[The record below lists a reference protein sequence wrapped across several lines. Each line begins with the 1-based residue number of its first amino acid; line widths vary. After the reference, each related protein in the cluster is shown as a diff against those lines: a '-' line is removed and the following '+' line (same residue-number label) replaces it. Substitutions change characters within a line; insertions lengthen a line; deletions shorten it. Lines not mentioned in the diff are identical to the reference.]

1 MMMTTTMKFCMH
13 TPFEKFGLP
22 VLAFLGS
29 RICFGLSMQMVAVA
43 IGWHIYE
50 ITGDA
55 FKLALVGLVFVLP
68 IFVFFFLTG
77 FVIDQFKRRDILIA
91 ATSLDAVAFIGMG
104 IALTSDEVSLNWV
117 YLFIFVHGIAHAF
130 FTPAQSA
137 FLANL
142 MSPTILPKA
151 IALNATMGH
160 LATTVGPFA
169 AGILIT
175 VIDRDVYWLM
185 TAIVL
190 ICPVLYSL
198 LPNIPVPVSENSR
211 TFEAIFAGIHYL
223 RANMMVLGAILFDLV
238 IVLFGSVI
246 ALLPIYAVDIL
257 ETDADGLGLLRAMPA
272 LGSVIVGFT
281 LARMSPMRRVGQ
293 KLFVVL
299 VLFSFSILGFAFSE
313 MLWLS
318 CLALF
323 VYGAVDMVS
332 VNIRMSMVQ
341 LGTPDD
347 LRGRVNAVNS
357 LCTSSSN
364 HLGTFRA
371 GWLASVVGPVPT
383 AVLGG
388 CIGLAVSVWGWFT
401 FKEIRELDRVENI
414 EALRGK

>member
-1 MMMTTTMKFCMH
+1 MKFFMH
-13 TPFEKFGLP
+13 TPVEKFCLP

-43 IGWHIYE
+43 LGWHIYE

-77 FVIDQFKRRDILIA
+77 FVIDRFRRRDILIA
-91 ATSLDAVAFIGMG
+91 ATSIDAVAFVGM
-104 IALTSDEVSLNWV
+104 AVVLTSDQVSLNWV
-117 YLFIFVHGIAHAF
+117 YFFIFVHGIAHAF

-142 MSPTILPKA
+142 VSPTILPKA

-160 LATTVGPFA
+160 LATTVGPFV
-169 AGILIT
+169 AGVLIT
-175 VIDRDVYWLM
+175 VIDRDVYWLI
-185 TAIVL
+185 TAVVM
-190 ICPVLYSL
+190 ICPILYSL
-198 LPNIPVPVSENSR
+198 LPTIPVPVAENTR
-211 TFEAIFAGIHYL
+211 TFEGIFAGIHYL

-246 ALLPIYAVDIL
+246 ALLPIYAIDIL

-272 LGSVIVGFT
+272 LGSVVVGIT
-281 LARMSPMRRVGQ
+281 LARMSPMRRVGR

-299 VLFSFSILGFAFSE
+299 VLFSFSILAFAISE

-318 CLALF
+318 CLALV

-371 GWLASVVGPVPT
+371 GWLASVVGPLPT

-401 FKEIRELDRVENI
+401 FKEIRELDRVDNI
-414 EALRGK
+414 EALRGT

>member
-1 MMMTTTMKFCMH
+1 MKSYMH
-13 TPFEKFGLP
+13 TPSEKFDMP

-29 RICFGLSMQMVAVA
+29 RICFGLSTQMVAVA
-43 IGWHIYE
+43 LGWHIYE

-77 FVIDQFKRRDILIA
+77 FVIDRFRRRDILIA
-91 ATSLDAVAFIGMG
+91 ATLIDAFAFAGMAV
-104 IALTSDEVSLNWV
+104 ALTSEHVSLDWV
-117 YLFIFVHGIAHAF
+117 YLFIFIHGIAHAF
-130 FTPAQSA
+130 FAPAQAA

-142 MSPTILPKA
+142 VSPTILPKA
-151 IALNATMGH
+151 IALNSTMGH
-160 LATTVGPFA
+160 LATTVGQFT
-169 AGILIT
+169 AGLLII

-190 ICPVLYSL
+190 VCPILYSL
-198 LPNIPVPVSENSR
+198 LPNIPVLSSENSR
-211 TFEAIFAGIHYL
+211 TFKAIFAGIHYL
-223 RANMMVLGAILFDLV
+223 RVNMMVFGAILFDLV

-272 LGSVIVGFT
+272 VGSVVVGFT
-281 LARMSPMRRVGQ
+281 LARMSPMRHVGQ
-293 KLFVVL
+293 KLFLVL
-299 VLFSFSILGFAFSE
+299 VLFSMTILIFAFSE
-313 MLWLS
+313 ALWLS
-318 CLALF
+318 CLALL

-357 LCTSSSN
+357 LCTSSSH

-371 GWLASVVGPVPT
+371 GWLASVIGPVPT

-388 CIGLAVSVWGWFT
+388 CVGLAVSVWGWFT
-401 FKEIRELDRVENI
+401 FKQIRALDRI
-414 EALRGK
+414 EDLKASRGD

>member
-1 MMMTTTMKFCMH
+1 MKSLMH
-13 TPFEKFGLP
+13 TPFENFGLP

-43 IGWHIYE
+43 LGWHIYE
-50 ITGDA
+50 ITGEA
-55 FKLALVGLVFVLP
+55 LKLALVGLVFVVP
-68 IFVFFFLTG
+68 IFVLFFLTG
-77 FVIDQFKRRDILIA
+77 FVIDRFRRRDILVG
-91 ATSLDAVAFIGMG
+91 ATSLDAVALIGM
-104 IALTSDEVSLNWV
+104 AVVLTSQQVSLDWV
-117 YLFIFVHGIAHAF
+117 YLFVFVHGIAHAF
-130 FTPAQSA
+130 FAPAQAA

-142 MSPTILPKA
+142 VSPKILPKA

-160 LATTVGPFA
+160 LATTVGPFV

-175 VIDRDVYWLM
+175 VIDRDVYWLI

-190 ICPVLYSL
+190 ICPVLYGL
-198 LPNIPVPVSENSR
+198 LPNIPVPESENLR
-211 TFEAIFAGIHYL
+211 TLKAIFAGIYYL
-223 RANMMVLGAILFDLV
+223 RANVMVLGAILFDLV

-246 ALLPIYAVDIL
+246 ALLPIFAIDIL

-272 LGSVIVGFT
+272 IGSVIVGFT
-281 LARMSPMRRVGQ
+281 LARMRPMRHVGQ
-293 KLFVVL
+293 KLFL
-299 VLFSFSILGFAFSE
+299 VLIIFSFSILAFAFSE
-313 MLWLS
+313 ILWLS

-364 HLGTFRA
+364 HLGAFRA
-371 GWLASVVGPVPT
+371 GWLASVIGPVPT

-388 CIGLAVSVWGWFT
+388 FAGLVVSVWGWFT
-401 FKEIRELDRVENI
+401 FKEIRGLDRVESV
-414 EALRGK
+414 EALRGT

>member
-1 MMMTTTMKFCMH
+1 MH
-13 TPFEKFGLP
+13 TPSEKFDMP

-29 RICFGLSMQMVAVA
+29 RICFGLSTQMVAVA
-43 IGWHIYE
+43 LGWHIYE

-77 FVIDQFKRRDILIA
+77 FVIDRFRRRDILIA
-91 ATSLDAVAFIGMG
+91 ATLIDAFAFAGMAVVLTSEHVSLD
-104 IALTSDEVSLNWV
+104 WV
-117 YLFIFVHGIAHAF
+117 YLFIFIHGIAHAF
-130 FTPAQSA
+130 FSPAQAA

-142 MSPTILPKA
+142 VSPTILPKA
-151 IALNATMGH
+151 IALNSTMGH
-160 LATTVGPFA
+160 LATTVGPFT
-169 AGILIT
+169 AGLLII

-190 ICPVLYSL
+190 VCPILYSF
-198 LPNIPVPVSENSR
+198 LPNIPVLLSENSR
-211 TFEAIFAGIHYL
+211 TFKAIFAGIHYL
-223 RANMMVLGAILFDLV
+223 RVNMMVFGAILFDLV

-257 ETDADGLGLLRAMPA
+257 DTDADGLGLLRAMPA
-272 LGSVIVGFT
+272 VGSVVVGFT
-281 LARMSPMRRVGQ
+281 LARMSPMRHVGQ
-293 KLFVVL
+293 KLFLVL
-299 VLFSFSILGFAFSE
+299 VLFSMTILIFAFSE
-313 MLWLS
+313 ALWLS
-318 CLALF
+318 CLALL

-371 GWLASVVGPVPT
+371 GWLASVIGPVPT

-388 CIGLAVSVWGWFT
+388 CVGLSVSVWGWFT
-401 FKEIRELDRVENI
+401 FKQIRALDRI
-414 EALRGK
+414 EDLKASRGD

>member
-1 MMMTTTMKFCMH
+1 MH
-13 TPFEKFGLP
+13 TPSEKFDLP

-43 IGWHIYE
+43 LGWHIYE

-68 IFVFFFLTG
+68 IFIFFFLTG
-77 FVIDQFKRRDILIA
+77 FVIDRFRRRDILIA
-91 ATSLDAVAFIGMG
+91 ATLIDAVAFVGMAV
-104 IALTSDEVSLNWV
+104 ALTSDRVSLDWV
-117 YLFIFVHGIAHAF
+117 YLFIFIHGIAHAF
-130 FTPAQSA
+130 FTPAQAA

-142 MSPTILPKA
+142 VSPTILPKA
-151 IALNATMGH
+151 IALNSTMGH
-160 LATTVGPFA
+160 LATTVGPFM
-169 AGILIT
+169 AGLLIT
-175 VIDRDVYWLM
+175 VIDRGVYWLM
-185 TAIVL
+185 TSIVL
-190 ICPVLYSL
+190 VCPILYSF
-198 LPNIPVPVSENSR
+198 LPNIPVPSSDNSR
-211 TFEAIFAGIHYL
+211 TFKAIFAGIHYL
-223 RANMMVLGAILFDLV
+223 RVNTMVFGAILFDLV

-257 ETDADGLGLLRAMPA
+257 DTDADGLGLLRAMPA
-272 LGSVIVGFT
+272 VGSVVVGFT

-293 KLFVVL
+293 KLFLVL
-299 VLFSFSILGFAFSE
+299 VLFSMTILVFAFSE
-313 MLWLS
+313 ALWLS
-318 CLALF
+318 CLALL

-371 GWLASVVGPVPT
+371 GWLASVIGPVPT

-388 CIGLAVSVWGWFT
+388 CVGLAVSVWGWFT
-401 FKEIRELDRVENI
+401 FKQIRALDTVKDLK
-414 EALRGK
+414 ASGVY

>member
-1 MMMTTTMKFCMH
+1 MH

-43 IGWHIYE
+43 LGWHIYE

-77 FVIDQFKRRDILIA
+77 FVIDRFRRRDILIA
-91 ATSLDAVAFIGMG
+91 ATSIDAVAFAGMAV
-104 IALTSDEVSLNWV
+104 ALTSDAVSLYWV
-117 YLFIFVHGIAHAF
+117 YFFIFVHGIAHAF
-130 FTPAQSA
+130 FAPTQSA

-142 MSPTILPKA
+142 VSPTILPKA

-160 LATTVGPFA
+160 LATTVGPFV

-185 TAIVL
+185 TAVVL

-211 TFEAIFAGIHYL
+211 TFEAIFAGIRYL

-272 LGSVIVGFT
+272 LGSVMVGFT

-293 KLFVVL
+293 TLFVVL
-299 VLFSFSILGFAFSE
+299 VLFSFSILAFAFSE

-318 CLALF
+318 CLALV

-414 EALRGK
+414 EALRGT

>member
-1 MMMTTTMKFCMH
+1 MH
-13 TPFEKFGLP
+13 TPSEKFDLP

-43 IGWHIYE
+43 LGWHIYE

-68 IFVFFFLTG
+68 IFIFFFLTG
-77 FVIDQFKRRDILIA
+77 FVIDRFRRRGILIA
-91 ATSLDAVAFIGMG
+91 ATLIDAVAFAG
-104 IALTSDEVSLNWV
+104 IAVALTSDRVSLDWV
-117 YLFIFVHGIAHAF
+117 YLFIFIHGIAHAF
-130 FTPAQSA
+130 FTPAQAA

-142 MSPTILPKA
+142 VSPTILPKA
-151 IALNATMGH
+151 IALNSTMGH
-160 LATTVGPFA
+160 LATTVGPFM
-169 AGILIT
+169 AGLLIT
-175 VIDRDVYWLM
+175 GIDRDVYWLM
-185 TAIVL
+185 TSIVL
-190 ICPVLYSL
+190 VCPILYSF
-198 LPNIPVPVSENSR
+198 LPNIPVPSSDNSR
-211 TFEAIFAGIHYL
+211 TFKAIFAGIHYL
-223 RANMMVLGAILFDLV
+223 RVNTMVFGAILFDLV

-257 ETDADGLGLLRAMPA
+257 DSDADGLGLLRAMPA
-272 LGSVIVGFT
+272 IGSVVVGFT
-281 LARMSPMRRVGQ
+281 LARMSPMRHVGQ
-293 KLFVVL
+293 KLFLVL
-299 VLFSFSILGFAFSE
+299 VLFSMTILVFAFSE
-313 MLWLS
+313 ALWLS
-318 CLALF
+318 CLALL

-371 GWLASVVGPVPT
+371 GWLASVIGPVPT

-388 CIGLAVSVWGWFT
+388 CVGLAVSVWGWLT
-401 FKEIRELDRVENI
+401 FKQIRALDTVKDLK
-414 EALRGK
+414 ASGGY

>member
-1 MMMTTTMKFCMH
+1 MH
-13 TPFEKFGLP
+13 TPSEKFDLP

-43 IGWHIYE
+43 LGWHIYE

-68 IFVFFFLTG
+68 IFIFFFLTG
-77 FVIDQFKRRDILIA
+77 FVIDRFRRRDILIA
-91 ATSLDAVAFIGMG
+91 ATLIDAVAFVGMAV
-104 IALTSDEVSLNWV
+104 ALTSERVSLDWV
-117 YLFIFVHGIAHAF
+117 YLFIFIHGIAHAF
-130 FTPAQSA
+130 FTPAQAA

-142 MSPTILPKA
+142 VSPTILPKA
-151 IALNATMGH
+151 IALNSTMGH
-160 LATTVGPFA
+160 LATTVGPFM
-169 AGILIT
+169 AGLLIT
-175 VIDRDVYWLM
+175 LIDRDVYWLM

-190 ICPVLYSL
+190 ICPTLYSF
-198 LPNIPVPVSENSR
+198 LPNIPVPSLENSR
-211 TFEAIFAGIHYL
+211 TLKAFVAGIHYL
-223 RANMMVLGAILFDLV
+223 RVNSVVFGAILFDLV

-257 ETDADGLGLLRAMPA
+257 GADADGLGLLRAMPA
-272 LGSVIVGFT
+272 VGSVVVGFT
-281 LARMSPMRRVGQ
+281 LARMSPMRQVGQ
-293 KLFVVL
+293 KLFLVL
-299 VLFSFSILGFAFSE
+299 VLFSITILVFAFSE
-313 MLWLS
+313 ALWLS
-318 CLALF
+318 CLALL

-341 LGTPDD
+341 LGTPDE

-371 GWLASVVGPVPT
+371 GWLASVIGPVPT

-388 CIGLAVSVWGWFT
+388 CVGLAVSVWGWLT
-401 FKEIRELDRVENI
+401 FKQIRALDTVKDLKASE
-414 EALRGK
+414 GY

>member
-1 MMMTTTMKFCMH
+1 MH
-13 TPFEKFGLP
+13 TPSEKFDMP

-29 RICFGLSMQMVAVA
+29 RICFGLSTQMVAVA
-43 IGWHIYE
+43 LGWHIYE

-77 FVIDQFKRRDILIA
+77 FVIDRFRRRDILIA
-91 ATSLDAVAFIGMG
+91 ATLIDAFAFAGMAV
-104 IALTSDEVSLNWV
+104 ALTSEHVSLDWV
-117 YLFIFVHGIAHAF
+117 YLFIFIHGIAHAF
-130 FTPAQSA
+130 FAPAQAA

-142 MSPTILPKA
+142 VSPTILPKA
-151 IALNATMGH
+151 IALNSTMGH
-160 LATTVGPFA
+160 LATTVGPFT
-169 AGILIT
+169 AGLLII

-190 ICPVLYSL
+190 VCPILYSF
-198 LPNIPVPVSENSR
+198 LPNIPVLSSENSR
-211 TFEAIFAGIHYL
+211 TFKAIFAGIHYL
-223 RANMMVLGAILFDLV
+223 RVNMMVFGAILFDLV

-257 ETDADGLGLLRAMPA
+257 DTDADGLGLLRAMPA
-272 LGSVIVGFT
+272 VGSVVVGFT
-281 LARMSPMRRVGQ
+281 LARMSPMPRVGQ
-293 KLFVVL
+293 KLFLVL
-299 VLFSFSILGFAFSE
+299 VLFSMTILVFAFSE
-313 MLWLS
+313 ALWLS
-318 CLALF
+318 CLALL

-371 GWLASVVGPVPT
+371 GWLASVIGPVPT

-388 CIGLAVSVWGWFT
+388 CVGLAVSVWGWLT
-401 FKEIRELDRVENI
+401 FKQIRALDTVKDLK
-414 EALRGK
+414 ASGGY

>member
-1 MMMTTTMKFCMH
+1 MH

-68 IFVFFFLTG
+68 IFVFFILTG
-77 FVIDQFKRRDILIA
+77 FVIDRFRRRDILIA
-91 ATSLDAVAFIGMG
+91 ATSIDAVAFAGMAV
-104 IALTSDEVSLNWV
+104 ALTSDAVSLYWV
-117 YLFIFVHGIAHAF
+117 YFFIFVHGIAHAF
-130 FTPAQSA
+130 FAPTQSA

-142 MSPTILPKA
+142 VSPTILPKA

-160 LATTVGPFA
+160 LATTVGPFV

-185 TAIVL
+185 TAVVL

-211 TFEAIFAGIHYL
+211 TFEAIFAGIRYL

-272 LGSVIVGFT
+272 LGSVMVGFT

-293 KLFVVL
+293 TLFVVL
-299 VLFSFSILGFAFSE
+299 VLFSFSILAFAFSE

-318 CLALF
+318 CLALV

-414 EALRGK
+414 EALRGT

>member
-1 MMMTTTMKFCMH
+1 MH
-13 TPFEKFGLP
+13 TPSEKFDLP

-43 IGWHIYE
+43 LGWHIYE

-68 IFVFFFLTG
+68 IFIFFFLTG
-77 FVIDQFKRRDILIA
+77 FVIDRFRRRGILIA
-91 ATSLDAVAFIGMG
+91 ATLIDAVAFVGMAV
-104 IALTSDEVSLNWV
+104 ALTSERVSLDWV
-117 YLFIFVHGIAHAF
+117 YLFIFIHGIAHAF
-130 FTPAQSA
+130 FTPAQAA

-142 MSPTILPKA
+142 VSPTMLPKA
-151 IALNATMGH
+151 IALNSTMGH
-160 LATTVGPFA
+160 LATTVGPFT
-169 AGILIT
+169 AGLLIT

-190 ICPVLYSL
+190 ICPILYSF
-198 LPNIPVPVSENSR
+198 LPNIPVSSLENSR
-211 TFEAIFAGIHYL
+211 TLKAFFAGIHYL
-223 RANMMVLGAILFDLV
+223 RVNSVVFGAILFDLV

-257 ETDADGLGLLRAMPA
+257 GADADGLGLLRAMPA
-272 LGSVIVGFT
+272 VGSVVVGFT
-281 LARMSPMRRVGQ
+281 LARMSPMRQVGQ
-293 KLFVVL
+293 KLFLVL
-299 VLFSFSILGFAFSE
+299 VLFSITILVFAFSE
-313 MLWLS
+313 ALWLS
-318 CLALF
+318 CLALL

-341 LGTPDD
+341 LGTPDE

-371 GWLASVVGPVPT
+371 GWLASVIGPVPT

-388 CIGLAVSVWGWFT
+388 CVGLAVSVWGWLT
-401 FKEIRELDRVENI
+401 FKQIRALDTVKDLK
-414 EALRGK
+414 ASGGY

>member
-1 MMMTTTMKFCMH
+1 MH
-13 TPFEKFGLP
+13 TPSEKFDLP

-43 IGWHIYE
+43 LGWHIYE

-68 IFVFFFLTG
+68 IFIFFFLTG
-77 FVIDQFKRRDILIA
+77 FVIDRFRRRDILIV
-91 ATSLDAVAFIGMG
+91 ATLIDAVAFVGMAV
-104 IALTSDEVSLNWV
+104 ALTSEHLSLDWV
-117 YLFIFVHGIAHAF
+117 YLFIFIHGIAHAF
-130 FTPAQSA
+130 FTPAQAA

-142 MSPTILPKA
+142 VSPTILPKA
-151 IALNATMGH
+151 IALNSTMGH
-160 LATTVGPFA
+160 LATTVGPFT
-169 AGILIT
+169 AGLLIT

-190 ICPVLYSL
+190 ICPILYSF
-198 LPNIPVPVSENSR
+198 LPNIPVPSLKNSR
-211 TFEAIFAGIHYL
+211 TLKAFFAGIHYL
-223 RANMMVLGAILFDLV
+223 RVNSMVFGAILFDLI

-257 ETDADGLGLLRAMPA
+257 GADADGLGLLRAMPA
-272 LGSVIVGFT
+272 VGSVVVGFT
-281 LARMSPMRRVGQ
+281 LARMSPMRQVGQ
-293 KLFVVL
+293 KLFLVL
-299 VLFSFSILGFAFSE
+299 VLFSITILVFAFSE
-313 MLWLS
+313 VLWLS
-318 CLALF
+318 CLALL

-341 LGTPDD
+341 LGTPDE

-371 GWLASVVGPVPT
+371 GWLASVIGPVPT

-388 CIGLAVSVWGWFT
+388 CVGLAVSVWGWLS
-401 FKEIRELDRVENI
+401 FKQIRALDTVKDLK
-414 EALRGK
+414 ASGSY

>member
-1 MMMTTTMKFCMH
+1 MH
-13 TPFEKFGLP
+13 TPSEKFDLP

-43 IGWHIYE
+43 LGWHIYE

-68 IFVFFFLTG
+68 IFIFFFLTG
-77 FVIDQFKRRDILIA
+77 FVIDRFRRRGILIA
-91 ATSLDAVAFIGMG
+91 ATLIDAVAFVGMAV
-104 IALTSDEVSLNWV
+104 ALTSERVSLDWV
-117 YLFIFVHGIAHAF
+117 YLFIFIHGIAHAF
-130 FTPAQSA
+130 FTPAQAA

-142 MSPTILPKA
+142 VSPTMLPKA
-151 IALNATMGH
+151 IALNSTMGH
-160 LATTVGPFA
+160 LATTVGPFT
-169 AGILIT
+169 AGLLIT

-190 ICPVLYSL
+190 ICPILYSF
-198 LPNIPVPVSENSR
+198 LPNIPVPSLENSR
-211 TFEAIFAGIHYL
+211 TLKAFFAGIHYL
-223 RANMMVLGAILFDLV
+223 RVNSVVFGAILFDLV

-257 ETDADGLGLLRAMPA
+257 GADADGLGLLRAMPA
-272 LGSVIVGFT
+272 VGSVVVGFT
-281 LARMSPMRRVGQ
+281 LARMSPMRQVGQ
-293 KLFVVL
+293 KLFLVL
-299 VLFSFSILGFAFSE
+299 VLFSITILVFAFSE
-313 MLWLS
+313 ALWLS
-318 CLALF
+318 CLALL

-341 LGTPDD
+341 LGTPDE

-371 GWLASVVGPVPT
+371 GWLASVIGPVPT

-388 CIGLAVSVWGWFT
+388 CVGLAVSVWGWLT
-401 FKEIRELDRVENI
+401 FKQIRELDTVKDLK
-414 EALRGK
+414 ASGGY

>member
-1 MMMTTTMKFCMH
+1 MH

-43 IGWHIYE
+43 LGWHIYE

-68 IFVFFFLTG
+68 IFVFFILTG
-77 FVIDQFKRRDILIA
+77 FVIDRFRRRDILIA
-91 ATSLDAVAFIGMG
+91 ATSIDAVAFAGMAV
-104 IALTSDEVSLNWV
+104 ALTSDAVSLYWV
-117 YLFIFVHGIAHAF
+117 YFFIFVHGIAHAF
-130 FTPAQSA
+130 FAPTQSA

-142 MSPTILPKA
+142 VSPTILPKA

-160 LATTVGPFA
+160 LATTVGPFV

-185 TAIVL
+185 TAVVL

-211 TFEAIFAGIHYL
+211 TFEAIFAGIRYL

-272 LGSVIVGFT
+272 LGSVMVGFT

-293 KLFVVL
+293 TLFVVL
-299 VLFSFSILGFAFSE
+299 VLFSFSILAFAFSE

-318 CLALF
+318 CLALV

-414 EALRGK
+414 EALRGT

>member
-1 MMMTTTMKFCMH
+1 MH
-13 TPFEKFGLP
+13 TPSEKFDLP

-43 IGWHIYE
+43 LGWHIYE

-68 IFVFFFLTG
+68 IFIFFFLTG
-77 FVIDQFKRRDILIA
+77 FVIDRFRRRGILIA
-91 ATSLDAVAFIGMG
+91 ATLIDAVAFVGMAV
-104 IALTSDEVSLNWV
+104 ALTSERVSLDWV
-117 YLFIFVHGIAHAF
+117 YLFIFIHGIAHAF
-130 FTPAQSA
+130 FTPAQAA

-142 MSPTILPKA
+142 VSPTMLPKA
-151 IALNATMGH
+151 IALNSTMGH
-160 LATTVGPFA
+160 LATTVGPFT
-169 AGILIT
+169 AGLLIT

-190 ICPVLYSL
+190 ICPTLYSF
-198 LPNIPVPVSENSR
+198 LPNIPVPSLENSR
-211 TFEAIFAGIHYL
+211 TLKAFFAGIHYL
-223 RANMMVLGAILFDLV
+223 RVNSVVFGAILFDLV

-257 ETDADGLGLLRAMPA
+257 GADADGLGLLRAMPA
-272 LGSVIVGFT
+272 VGSVVVGFT
-281 LARMSPMRRVGQ
+281 LARMSPMRQVGQ
-293 KLFVVL
+293 KLFLVL
-299 VLFSFSILGFAFSE
+299 VLFSITILVFAFSE
-313 MLWLS
+313 ALWLS
-318 CLALF
+318 CLALL

-341 LGTPDD
+341 LGTPDE

-371 GWLASVVGPVPT
+371 GWLASVIGPVPT

-388 CIGLAVSVWGWFT
+388 CVGLAVSVWGWLT
-401 FKEIRELDRVENI
+401 FKQIRALDTVKDLK
-414 EALRGK
+414 ASGGY

>member
-1 MMMTTTMKFCMH
+1 M
-13 TPFEKFGLP
+13 
-22 VLAFLGS
+22 
-29 RICFGLSMQMVAVA
+29 
-43 IGWHIYE
+43 
-50 ITGDA
+50 
-55 FKLALVGLVFVLP
+55 
-68 IFVFFFLTG
+68 
-77 FVIDQFKRRDILIA
+77 IDRFKRRDILIA
-91 ATSLDAVAFIGMG
+91 ATSIDAVAFIGMAV
-104 IALTSDEVSLNWV
+104 ALTSDEVSLNWV

-142 MSPTILPKA
+142 VSPTILPKA

-160 LATTVGPFA
+160 LATTVGPFMA

-211 TFEAIFAGIHYL
+211 RSKAIFAGIHYL
-223 RANMMVLGAILFDLV
+223 RANMMVFGAILFDLV

-257 ETDADGLGLLRAMPA
+257 ETDADGLGFLRAMPA

-281 LARMSPMRRVGQ
+281 LARMSPMRRVGR

-313 MLWLS
+313 ALWLS
-318 CLALF
+318 CLAWWC
-323 VYGAVDMVS
+323 MERS
-332 VNIRMSMVQ
+332 
-341 LGTPDD
+341 T
-347 LRGRVNAVNS
+347 
-357 LCTSSSN
+357 
-364 HLGTFRA
+364 
-371 GWLASVVGPVPT
+371 W
-383 AVLGG
+383 
-388 CIGLAVSVWGWFT
+388 
-401 FKEIRELDRVENI
+401 
-414 EALRGK
+414 

>member
-1 MMMTTTMKFCMH
+1 MH
-13 TPFEKFGLP
+13 TPSEKFDLP

-43 IGWHIYE
+43 LGWHIYE

-68 IFVFFFLTG
+68 IFIFFFLTG
-77 FVIDQFKRRDILIA
+77 FVIDRFRRRGILIA
-91 ATSLDAVAFIGMG
+91 ATLIDAVAFVGMAV
-104 IALTSDEVSLNWV
+104 ALTSERVSLDWV
-117 YLFIFVHGIAHAF
+117 YLFIFIHGIAHAF
-130 FTPAQSA
+130 FTPAQAA

-142 MSPTILPKA
+142 VSPTMLPKA
-151 IALNATMGH
+151 IALNSTMGH
-160 LATTVGPFA
+160 LATTVGPFT
-169 AGILIT
+169 AGLLIT

-190 ICPVLYSL
+190 ICPTLYSF
-198 LPNIPVPVSENSR
+198 LPNIPVPPLENSR
-211 TFEAIFAGIHYL
+211 TLKAFFAGIHYL
-223 RANMMVLGAILFDLV
+223 RVNSVVFGAILFDLV

-257 ETDADGLGLLRAMPA
+257 GADADGLGLLRAMPA
-272 LGSVIVGFT
+272 VGSVVVGFT
-281 LARMSPMRRVGQ
+281 LARMSPMRQVGQ
-293 KLFVVL
+293 KLFLVL
-299 VLFSFSILGFAFSE
+299 VLFSITILVFAFSE
-313 MLWLS
+313 ALWLS
-318 CLALF
+318 CLALL

-341 LGTPDD
+341 LGTPDE

-371 GWLASVVGPVPT
+371 GWLASVIGPVPT

-388 CIGLAVSVWGWFT
+388 CVGLAVSVWGWLT
-401 FKEIRELDRVENI
+401 FKQIRALDTVKDLK
-414 EALRGK
+414 ASGGY

>member
-1 MMMTTTMKFCMH
+1 MKFTMH
-13 TPFEKFGLP
+13 KPFENFGLP
-22 VLAFLGS
+22 VLAFLGA

-43 IGWHIYE
+43 LGWHIYE
-50 ITGDA
+50 ITGEA

-77 FVIDQFKRRDILIA
+77 FVIDRFRRRDILVA
-91 ATSLDAVAFIGMG
+91 ATSLDAIAFAGMAV
-104 IALTSDEVSLNWV
+104 ALTSDHVSLNWI
-117 YLFIFVHGIAHAF
+117 YLFVFVHGIAHAF

-142 MSPTILPKA
+142 VSPKILPQA
-151 IALNATMGH
+151 IGLNATMGH
-160 LATTVGPFA
+160 LATTVGPFV

-175 VIDRDVYWLM
+175 VIDRDVYWLI
-185 TAIVL
+185 TIVVL
-190 ICPVLYSL
+190 ACPILYRI
-198 LPNIPVPVSENSR
+198 LPDIPVPVSESSR
-211 TFEAIFAGIHYL
+211 TFAAIFAGIHYL
-223 RANMMVLGAILFDLV
+223 RANRLVLGAILFDLV

-257 ETDADGLGLLRAMPA
+257 EADADGLGLLRAMPA

-281 LARMSPMRRVGQ
+281 LARISPIRRAGR
-293 KLFVVL
+293 KLFLALVV
-299 VLFSFSILGFAFSE
+299 FSFSIFAFAFSE

-318 CLALF
+318 CLALV

-332 VNIRMSMVQ
+332 VNIRVSMVQ

-371 GWLASVVGPVPT
+371 GWLASVIGPVPT

-401 FKEIRELDRVENI
+401 FKEIRELDGVENI
-414 EALRGK
+414 EALRGI

>member
-1 MMMTTTMKFCMH
+1 MH
-13 TPFEKFGLP
+13 TPSEKFDLP

-43 IGWHIYE
+43 LGWHIYE

-68 IFVFFFLTG
+68 IFIFFFLTG
-77 FVIDQFKRRDILIA
+77 FVIDRFRRRGILIA
-91 ATSLDAVAFIGMG
+91 ATLIDAVAFVGMAV
-104 IALTSDEVSLNWV
+104 ALTSERVSLDWV
-117 YLFIFVHGIAHAF
+117 YLFIFIHGIAHAF
-130 FTPAQSA
+130 FTPAQAA

-142 MSPTILPKA
+142 VSPTMLPKA
-151 IALNATMGH
+151 IALNSTMGH

-169 AGILIT
+169 AGLLIT

-190 ICPVLYSL
+190 ICPILYSF
-198 LPNIPVPVSENSR
+198 LPNIPVPSLENSR
-211 TFEAIFAGIHYL
+211 TLKAFFAGIHYL
-223 RANMMVLGAILFDLV
+223 RVNSVVFGAILFDLV

-257 ETDADGLGLLRAMPA
+257 GADADGLGLLRAMPA
-272 LGSVIVGFT
+272 VGSVVVGFT
-281 LARMSPMRRVGQ
+281 LARMSPMRQVGQ
-293 KLFVVL
+293 KLFLVL
-299 VLFSFSILGFAFSE
+299 VLFSITILVFAFSE
-313 MLWLS
+313 ALWLS
-318 CLALF
+318 CLALL

-341 LGTPDD
+341 LGTPDE

-371 GWLASVVGPVPT
+371 GWLASVIGPVPT

-388 CIGLAVSVWGWFT
+388 CVGLAVSVWGWLT
-401 FKEIRELDRVENI
+401 FKQIRALDTVKDLK
-414 EALRGK
+414 ASGGY

>member
-1 MMMTTTMKFCMH
+1 MKFFMH
-13 TPFEKFGLP
+13 APFENFCLP
-22 VLAFLGS
+22 VLAFLGA

-43 IGWHIYE
+43 LGWHIYD
-50 ITGDA
+50 ITGEA

-77 FVIDQFKRRDILIA
+77 FVIDRFRRRDILVA
-91 ATSLDAVAFIGMG
+91 ATSLDAMAFVGMA
-104 IALTSDEVSLNWV
+104 IALLSDDLSLNWI
-117 YLFIFVHGIAHAF
+117 YLFVFVHGIAHAF

-142 MSPTILPKA
+142 VSPTILPQA
-151 IALNATMGH
+151 IGLNATMGH
-160 LATTVGPFA
+160 LATTVGPLL

-175 VIDRDVYWLM
+175 VIDRDVYWLI
-185 TAIVL
+185 TIVVL
-190 ICPVLYSL
+190 TCPILYSIV
-198 LPNIPVPVSENSR
+198 PNITVPVSESSR

-223 RANMMVLGAILFDLV
+223 RANRIVLGAILFDLV

-246 ALLPIYAVDIL
+246 ALLPIYAADIL
-257 ETDADGLGLLRAMPA
+257 ETNADGLGLLRAMPA

-281 LARMSPMRRVGQ
+281 LARMSPIRRAGR
-293 KLFVVL
+293 KLFLVL
-299 VLFSFSILGFAFSE
+299 VVFSFSIFTFAFSE
-313 MLWLS
+313 MLWVS

-332 VNIRMSMVQ
+332 VNIRVSMVQ
-341 LGTPDD
+341 LGTPNA

-371 GWLASVVGPVPT
+371 GWLASVIGPVPT

-388 CIGLAVSVWGWFT
+388 CIGLPVSVWGWFT
-401 FKEIRELDRVENI
+401 FKEIRELDGVENI
-414 EALRGK
+414 EALRGT